1 MIVVSAHVFFVFHL
15 SQPLIY
21 LAVVTIDGVPV
32 MPPPSAPPHRAPVEK
47 SATSV
52 QESLVRG
59 VFPSSSLAD
68 VTSLIR
74 LLCPQTGDL
83 GAFRVHERVYNTA
96 PEIHGPKHCV
106 RLRAHLT
113 PSPSATAAW
122 ACYELVHYGT
132 LDRRA
137 PAPVERRAISV
148 VDVGKG
154 GLDLLNV
161 IGCVFAHEFV
171 KRGERFRTR
180 TGMGVECYVLEKVL
194 KEGDAGEVES
204 VGNLAVVEVRT
215 EGGVAP
221 EDLLAFIACLEHAG
235 VAVREGK

>member
-1 MIVVSAHVFFVFHL
+1 
-15 SQPLIY
+15 
-21 LAVVTIDGVPV
+21 
-32 MPPPSAPPHRAPVEK
+32 MPPPSAPPQRAPVEK

-74 LLCPQTGDL
+74 LLCPQTGNL
-83 GAFRVHERVYNTA
+83 GAFRVHERVYDTA
-96 PEIHGPKHCV
+96 PEIRGAKHCV

-113 PSPSATAAW
+113 PSTSAPAW

-137 PAPVERRAISV
+137 PAPVERRAISA

-154 GLDLLNV
+154 GLELLNV
-161 IGCVFAHEFV
+161 LGCVFVHEFV

-180 TGMGVECYVLEKVL
+180 TGMGVECYVLEKVI
-194 KEGDAGEVES
+194 KQGDAGEVDS
-204 VGNLAVVEVRT
+204 AGDLAVVEVRT
-215 EGGVAP
+215 EGGVTP
-221 EDLLAFIACLEHAG
+221 EDLLSFIACLEHAG
-235 VAVREGK
+235 VTVREGK